1 VDDGTATI
9 ECAFRL
15 DDEDRPEN
23 KNENWGVTRLAQKL
37 ADKRPPLIPVGSVVK
52 VQGKVRA
59 KHNSRDIHGESI
71 GLCFLLCGF
80 A

>member
-9 ECAFRL
+9 ECAFRP
-15 DDEDRPEN
+15 DDEEKSGN
-23 KNENWGVTRLAQKL
+23 KKL
-37 ADKRPPLIPVGSVVK
+37 ADKPPPLVPVGSVVK

-59 KHNSRDIHGESI
+59 KHDSRDIHGESI
-71 GLCFLLCGF
+71 GLCFLLYDF